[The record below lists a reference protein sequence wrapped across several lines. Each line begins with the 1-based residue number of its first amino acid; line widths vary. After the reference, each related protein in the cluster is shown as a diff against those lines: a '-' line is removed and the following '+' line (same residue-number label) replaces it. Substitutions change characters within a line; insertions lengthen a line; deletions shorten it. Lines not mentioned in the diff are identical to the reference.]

1 MQTSDAPLK
10 FLGPQWFAVV
20 MGWGGLSLAWLRV
33 KGLIDPAIAGA
44 VAAGSATIAVVV
56 YLLIL
61 LLSLIRAIRY
71 REALLEDLSHPVRHA
86 FVGAFPVSTIVI
98 CASLGALLPGQD
110 WIRLLFVLAAAFQLA
125 VTVWVVSGWFRSG
138 FRWPAATPVLM
149 IPIVGNVL
157 VPIAGIPLG
166 FEKLSWAYLGL
177 GMLMW
182 PVVLMLI
189 LARTAVLPMP
199 DRLLP
204 SWFITIAPPAVSGVA
219 LAVAGAPT
227 WTVNVM
233 AGMAAFF
240 VLCAF
245 TVAARMRKLEFGM
258 PFWAMSFP
266 SAAFS
271 AIISTLAQET
281 PEATWGAQVLVWV
294 VTGLILWLS
303 AMTLRGLFTG
313 SLLVAEPAP
322 ASLLKDGAGSP
333 AARS

>member
-1 MQTSDAPLK
+1 MQTSDASLK

-33 KGLIDPAIAGA
+33 KGSIDPALAGA
-44 VAAGSATIAVVV
+44 FAAGSAAVAFVV
-56 YLLIL
+56 YLVLVV
-61 LLSLIRAIRY
+61 LSVIRALRY
-71 REALLEDLSHPVRHA
+71 RAALLEDLAHPVRHA

-98 CASLGALLPGQD
+98 CASLGAMFPGHA
-110 WIRLLFVLAAAFQLA
+110 WIRGLFLVTSAIQLA
-125 VTVWVVSGWFRSG
+125 VTVWVISGWFRSG

-177 GMLMW
+177 GVLMW
-182 PVVLMLI
+182 PVVLTLI

-219 LAVAGAPT
+219 LAVAGAPA

-233 AGMAAFF
+233 AGMAGFFAF
-240 VLCAF
+240 CAL
-245 TVAARMRKLEFGM
+245 TLAVRLRKLEFGM

-266 SAAFS
+266 SAALS
-271 AIISTLAQET
+271 AIISTLAQGT
-281 PEATWGAQVLVWV
+281 PDAIWGARVLVWL
-294 VTGLILWLS
+294 VTAVILWLS
-303 AMTLRGLFTG
+303 AMTLRGLLAG
-313 SLLVAEPAP
+313 SLLVAEPVPAP
-322 ASLLKDGAGSP
+322 PLKDGAGSP